1 MLPDRSKRYA
11 GIDGKIPR
19 LRLATGW
26 QLALIALI
34 MVGLLTVIFPR
45 KALVE
50 KLLVQEQLD
59 PLTLSYVQ
67 NLQRSDPGN
76 IDLALLLA
84 RVQRLTL
91 GVTAMERMLEPVLA
105 RGDERQ
111 RNEALTLLLGTYQ
124 RVLDTHPSD
133 AQYARVRNPLAAL
146 LASLHPDEVSPA
158 LASRLA
164 TAAFGIEMP
173 EAGLTYL
180 NRAHAGHSTDVLVQQ
195 ARIALGV
202 GRYALAAEY
211 FFLARRQTAGTGA
224 ARPLLQAGI
233 GALMQ
238 ASLFAQAMQAAD
250 RETGD
255 LADDPETLRYL
266 ARTALA
272 AGDPPHAVR
281 FARQLVFAGLGGLE
295 RAK

>member
-11 GIDGKIPR
+11 GIDGDIPR
-19 LRLATGW
+19 LRLATAW

-34 MVGLLTVIFPR
+34 MVGLLAVIFPR

-59 PLTLSYVQ
+59 ALTLSYVQ

-76 IDLALLLA
+76 LDLALLLA
-84 RVQRLTL
+84 RVQRQTL
-91 GVTAMERMLEPVLA
+91 GVTAMERMVEPVLA

-111 RNEALTLLLGTYQ
+111 RNEALTLLVSTYQ
-124 RVLDTHPSD
+124 RALDTQPSGV
-133 AQYARVRNPLAAL
+133 QYARIRNPLAAL
-146 LASLHPDEVSPA
+146 LKDLHPAELSPP

-164 TAAFGIEMP
+164 TAAFSIEMP
-173 EAGLTYL
+173 EAGLAYL
-180 NRAHAGHSTDVLVQQ
+180 NRAHAGRSTDVLVQQ
-195 ARIALGV
+195 ARIALGA
-202 GRYALAAEY
+202 GRYTLAAEY
-211 FFLARRQTAGTGA
+211 FFLARRQVSDPGTE
-224 ARPLLQAGI
+224 RPLLESGI

-238 ASLFAQAMQAAD
+238 ASLFQQAMQAAD

-255 LADDPETLRYL
+255 LAADPDTLRYL

-272 AGDPPHAVR
+272 AGDPPRAVR
-281 FARQLVFAGLGGLE
+281 FAHELVFADFRRLGG
-295 RAK
+295 AK